1 MWIPT
6 IAFAALA
13 VIAQAPDQKAPTPG
27 TVTVQLADA
36 DTLPPELRQS
46 LVEGVQRALAEANF
60 MALPT
65 PGHSRYVA
73 RATVTRRSRGLAEAD
88 ADEAAPASNLG
99 NWGARLRVTL
109 PSDKTQTR
117 GLFLTE
123 LDLAIVLRR
132 TGRTVWSGSAITA
145 EVDGT
150 REGAPE
156 AVAYKLARALIGR
169 FPATLAEPISVP

>member
-6 IAFAALA
+6 IAFAAWA
-13 VIAQAPDQKAPTPG
+13 VLAQAPDQEAPTPG

-36 DTLPPELRQS
+36 DTLPPELRQP

-65 PGHSRYVA
+65 PGHSRYIA
-73 RATVTRRSRGLAEAD
+73 RVTVSRHLRGLAEAN
-88 ADEAAPASNLG
+88 AEEAAPATSLG

-117 GLFLTE
+117 GLVVTE
-123 LDLAIVLRR
+123 LALALVLRR
-132 TGRTVWSGSAITA
+132 TGRTVWSGTALTA
-145 EVDGT
+145 EVEGT
-150 REGAPE
+150 RAGAPE